1 MIQNSI
7 SSDDLI
13 SLNDGEA
20 NEERL
25 INVYF
30 KILEKINFFLLKA
43 SDYIKSQ
50 SNNSASAAQSLAPQV
65 ALLKKVSKVLYCN
78 TNFIRDLRLCSP
90 ENYEQLRLE
99 TPKTNAQRAKY
110 EKILNDINDHD
121 LVLIPFYPEQSN
133 ADESEA
139 GQHTPM
145 LVELKPKIHQATLY
159 MRAGDRITTTT
170 QGSGN
175 DETPN
180 PTETT
185 GKCAISNSNRLCHFC
200 LFYLADLL
208 SEEVMKIFTNRAL
221 YFGEQFDIDMVDG
234 GTSEV
239 CVRCDEDYMVAM
251 AYVAECHTF
260 QREVN
265 LEKFEIVKERNKMVD
280 LYMRMLKF

>member
-121 LVLIPFYPEQSN
+121 LVLIPFYPE
-133 ADESEA
+133 
-139 GQHTPM
+139 
-145 LVELKPKIHQATLY
+145 
-159 MRAGDRITTTT
+159 
-170 QGSGN
+170 
-175 DETPN
+175 
-180 PTETT
+180 
-185 GKCAISNSNRLCHFC
+185 
-200 LFYLADLL
+200 
-208 SEEVMKIFTNRAL
+208 
-221 YFGEQFDIDMVDG
+221 
-234 GTSEV
+234 
-239 CVRCDEDYMVAM
+239 
-251 AYVAECHTF
+251 
-260 QREVN
+260 
-265 LEKFEIVKERNKMVD
+265 
-280 LYMRMLKF
+280 